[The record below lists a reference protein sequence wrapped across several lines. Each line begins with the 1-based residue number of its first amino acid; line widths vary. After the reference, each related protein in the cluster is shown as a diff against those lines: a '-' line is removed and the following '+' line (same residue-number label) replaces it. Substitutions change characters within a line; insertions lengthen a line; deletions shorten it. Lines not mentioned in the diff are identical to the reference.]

1 MAKQLTILEK
11 KKKNQRLLIII
22 GVIFFLSAIVLFM
35 GLNRDS
41 GPIGPS
47 TVDPG
52 ATRQAA
58 QVIIQDV
65 TIPRSL
71 FEDKLL
77 EGFMKYI
84 PISAPSSW
92 GRENP
97 FTSF

>member
-1 MAKQLTILEK
+1 MAKTLTILEK
-11 KKKNQRLLIII
+11 KKRNQRLLIII
-22 GVIFFLSAIVLFM
+22 GVIFFLSAIVLFV
-35 GLNRDS
+35 GLNRDA
-41 GPIGPS
+41 GPTGPA
-47 TVDPG
+47 TVNTG

-77 EGFMKYI
+77 EGFTKYI

-92 GRENP
+92 GREDP
-97 FTSF
+97 FVSF